1 MGHREAQRCG
11 ALAQLLGQLLGVG
24 GKAIVADAA
33 NFGAG
38 NGDFNVAV
46 AGDLLLKLF
55 VKAGFEFTDLTA
67 AETGDMDVIAW
78 AVGFVIVTVA
88 TEMQKIEL
96 VDETLPLEKVDG
108 AVDRNKMD
116 VGIDLLGALE
126 DLIDVE
132 MLFGAVH
139 DLEDDTA
146 LAREANAALAQRLLE
161 VARGVGGID
170 TLAGRDAP
178 SGSGGHEE
186 IVP

>member
-1 MGHREAQRCG
+1 M
-11 ALAQLLGQLLGVG
+11 AQLLGQLFGVG

-67 AETGDMDVIAW
+67 AETGYMNVIAW
-78 AVGFVIVTVA
+78 AVSFVIVTVT
-88 TEMQKIEL
+88 TEMQNIEL

-170 TLAGRDAP
+170 TLAGRDAS